1 MVIIYS
7 ILTLIILFGA
17 LRIIAKPRK
26 GIWNNFLGLFWVD
39 LLIDF
44 FSELIDDLD

>member
-7 ILTLIILFGA
+7 ILTLIFLFGL

-26 GIWNNFLGLFWVD
+26 GVWNNFLGLFWVD
-39 LLIDF
+39 LIIDF
-44 FSELIDDLD
+44 FSEIIDDLD